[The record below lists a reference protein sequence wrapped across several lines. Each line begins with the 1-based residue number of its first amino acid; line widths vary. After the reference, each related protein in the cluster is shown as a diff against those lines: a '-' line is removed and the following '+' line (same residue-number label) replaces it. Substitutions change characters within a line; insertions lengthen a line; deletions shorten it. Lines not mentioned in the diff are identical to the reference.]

1 MNLIFNVL
9 QLKCGKC
16 EENFE
21 KDDNK
26 WLEFVPRLVIIIPDK
41 RRTTIWIAAHLPYK
55 IKTAP
60 QLPVVRMG
68 YNARSL
74 R

>member
-1 MNLIFNVL
+1 M
-9 QLKCGKC
+9 
-16 EENFE
+16 
-21 KDDNK
+21 
-26 WLEFVPRLVIIIPDK
+26 PRLVIIIPDK

-60 QLPVVRMG
+60 QLPVMHMG

>member
-26 WLEFVPRLVIIIPDK
+26 WL
-41 RRTTIWIAAHLPYK
+41 
-55 IKTAP
+55 
-60 QLPVVRMG
+60 
-68 YNARSL
+68 
-74 R
+74 